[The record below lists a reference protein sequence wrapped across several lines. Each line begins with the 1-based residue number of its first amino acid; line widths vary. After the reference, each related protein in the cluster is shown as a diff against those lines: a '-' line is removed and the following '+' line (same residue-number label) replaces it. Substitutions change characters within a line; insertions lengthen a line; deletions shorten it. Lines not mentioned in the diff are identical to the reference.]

1 MRILLV
7 TQYFWPESF
16 PINDLAR
23 LLREHGLDVTVLT
36 GKPNYPSGRLF
47 PGYRATGRMRESF
60 GGVPVLRVPLIPRGQ
75 SSRLGLVLNYLS
87 FIVSAGALGRGMLR
101 GQPPFDVVFVYAPS
115 PLLQALAAVRLAR
128 LLEVPLVVW
137 VQDLWPES
145 LSATGYV
152 KNALLLR
159 LVTLAVKRIYRACDR
174 ILVQS
179 RAFVAP
185 VAALTDQPN
194 KVRYY
199 PNLYQPHLNSSP
211 SAAAV
216 ELAERL
222 RLQFSVVFAGNLG
235 TAQALDTVIEAARR
249 LRPHRHV
256 QIVLVGSGSL
266 SPWLARQRELHQLDN
281 LVLVGRFEASD
292 MPTIFD
298 AASALLVTL
307 SADPSFALTVPS
319 KVQAYLAAGR
329 PIVASLDGEAAR
341 IVDESGAGFC
351 SIAGNAEALAE
362 AILRMTNTSRQ
373 ERETMGQRG
382 RSFFDRNFAS
392 DHLVR
397 ELETHLIEV
406 VLARKK
412 PK

>member
-47 PGYRATGRMRESF
+47 PGYRATGRMREIF
-60 GGVPVLRVPLIPRGQ
+60 GGIPVLRVPLIPRGQ

-87 FIVSAGALGRGMLR
+87 FIVSAGTLGRGMLR

-145 LSATGYV
+145 LPATGYV

-185 VAALTDQPN
+185 VAALTDQPD

-199 PNLYQPHLNSSP
+199 PNLYQPNVKSAP
-211 SAAAV
+211 SAAAA

-266 SPWLARQRELHQLDN
+266 SPWLARQREMYQLDN

-307 SADPSFALTVPS
+307 SADQSFALTVPS

-341 IVDESGAGFC
+341 IIDESGAGFC

-362 AILRMTNTSRQ
+362 TILRMTNTSRQ

-382 RSFFDRNFAS
+382 RIFFDRNFAS